1 MPVPRFFSA
10 RRVWCNGREIIPV
23 ERGGRVK
30 VGGVVNSSESRSSE
44 GQAVVRRSALAEAH
58 ERAGASLRAEDGWLV
73 PASYGD
79 AGAEY
84 EAVRGGGGAGLF
96 DLSSRARIE
105 VSGAEAVQFLNGMV
119 TNDVAAL
126 AEGGWMHAAFPN
138 VQGRLLASVRV
149 LRSAD
154 AFLFD
159 TEPATHAAL
168 LKTLERFTLAG
179 DFRVKDLTEET
190 ALVSVQGAR
199 AAEMVGA
206 ALGFDAG
213 GLERGRV
220 ASVSEEGFGARPLGV
235 IRATHTGEDG
245 FDVFVGAQDAARVW
259 EALAGAGAR
268 PSGFDALEVLRV
280 EAGVPR
286 YGVDA
291 SDANVV
297 LEVLDESEAVSYT
310 KGCYVGQEI
319 IARIHWR
326 GHVAKKLAGL
336 VFEGEVGAAAGSK
349 IKSADGGR
357 EVGRVTSVVTSPRLG
372 RAVGLGLVRY
382 EHLAPGTEVR
392 VFDDAEASFPAR
404 VEGLPLV
411 RGGWHAVEEKE

>member
-1 MPVPRFFSA
+1 MVSETTGA
-10 RRVWCNGREIIPV
+10 GLES
-23 ERGGRVK
+23 
-30 VGGVVNSSESRSSE
+30 GVS
-44 GQAVVRRSALAEAH
+44 GAGAARRSALAEAH
-58 ERAGASLRAEDGWLV
+58 ERAGASVRAEDGWLV
-73 PASYGD
+73 PTSYGD

-84 EAVRGGGGAGLF
+84 EAVRGGAGAGLF
-96 DLSSRARIE
+96 DLSPRARIE

-179 DFRVKDLTEET
+179 DFRVKDLTGET
-190 ALVSVQGAR
+190 ALVSAQGAR
-199 AAEMVGA
+199 AAEVVGA
-206 ALGFDAG
+206 ALGFGAG

-220 ASVSEEGFGARPLGV
+220 ASVSGERFGARPLSV

-245 FDVFVGAQDAARVW
+245 FDVFVGAQAAAAVW
-259 EALAGAGAR
+259 EALADAGAR
-268 PSGFDALEVLRV
+268 RAGFDALEVLRV
-280 EAGVPR
+280 EAGLPR

-336 VFEGEVGAAAGSK
+336 VFEGEAGPKAAAGAR
-349 IKSADGGR
+349 IKSADGGK
-357 EVGRVTSVVTSPRLG
+357 EIGRVTSVVTSPRLG

-392 VFDDAEASFPAR
+392 VFDAEDASFAAR
-404 VEGLPLV
+404 VAGLPLV
-411 RGGWHAVEEKE
+411 HGGWHADRDKE